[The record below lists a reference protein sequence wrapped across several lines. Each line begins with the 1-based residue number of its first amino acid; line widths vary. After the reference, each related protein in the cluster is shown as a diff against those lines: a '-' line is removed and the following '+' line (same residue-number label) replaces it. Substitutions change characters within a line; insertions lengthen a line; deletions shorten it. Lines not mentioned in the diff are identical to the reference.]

1 MDDRASICSM
11 GDRMTVSRLAEA
23 AGVKPTAIRFYER
36 NGIVRST
43 RARNGYR
50 TFTTD
55 DVVRVRFVRRAQALG
70 FALREIRAML
80 AMSDGTMRVSS
91 AKMCALGEAKL
102 VELAA
107 RRAEILRLERGI
119 STLLR
124 RGLDRDRPCPIL
136 MSLGGAR

>member
-1 MDDRASICSM
+1 M

-50 TFTTD
+50 TFTPD

-80 AMSDGTMRVSS
+80 AMSDGTMRISS
-91 AKMCALGEAKL
+91 AKMCALAEAKL

-136 MSLGGAR
+136 MSLAEPRR